1 MSADLAQEIDQWWE
15 RLDDDLCPLE
25 ATPEFEHD
33 ALRSHDLFD
42 TYRVRMTSLDRYII
56 AAWLSVPKGDGPFPA
71 AMYTPTYMSVVNPAP
86 YEFRIRAITMNVI
99 SRGQRGADRPYAA
112 AFPGHLTVG
121 IDDPDR
127 YIFRG
132 VVADTIRAW
141 EVLRNHP
148 QVDTD
153 RMAMIGTDLALLVNA
168 RRADAKAV
176 HVTGSFWYRMK
187 EIAAGT
193 EAYPFEEINDHLR
206 MWPNQEEAVARTLAH
221 FDPQYQAERITARVL
236 LNRDQASPTG
246 NDAWFAPLASRL
258 ATGPTFLDMTHRG
271 QTDYDAMDAWLSNEL
286 GMPAYPRSWTPQDL
300 GAWSV

>member
-1 MSADLAQEIDQWWE
+1 MSPDLAQEIDQWWGH
-15 RLDDDLCPLE
+15 LDDDLDQLE
-25 ATPEFEHD
+25 AHPEFEHD
-33 ALRSHDLFD
+33 LLRSHDLFD
-42 TYRVRMTSLDRYII
+42 TYRVRMTSLDRYVI

-71 AMYTPTYMSVVNPAP
+71 VMYTPTYMSVVTPAP
-86 YEFRIRAITMNVI
+86 YEFRTRAITMNVI

-141 EVLRNHP
+141 EVLRNYP
-148 QVDTD
+148 KVDTD
-153 RMAMIGTDLALLVNA
+153 RRAMIGTDFALLVNA
-168 RRADAKAV
+168 RRPGAKAM

-206 MWPNQEEAVARTLAH
+206 MRPSQEKAVARTLAH
-221 FDPQYQAERITARVL
+221 FDPQYQAERITAQVL
-236 LNRDQASPTG
+236 FNRDQASPNG

-258 ATGPTFLDMTHRG
+258 ATEPTFLDMTHRG
-271 QTDYDAMDAWLSNEL
+271 QTDYDAMDAWLSDEL